1 MIKPDWSIDIL
12 IPIFNEGD
20 TILKTIRLLK
30 QNVKSLNKIHVLYD
44 FDEDSSVKAI
54 EKSEFYNE
62 ISFIK
67 NSGTGPCQA
76 IKSGFEN
83 TYADCAIVYPADD
96 FDNTKIIDLM
106 FFEFTGGNE
115 VVVASRFIKGGSM
128 KGCPLIK
135 SILVR
140 LASFSLFYLS
150 SIPVKDASNGF
161 RLFSRKCLDKINIE
175 SEHGFTYSIELL
187 VKCHRLNWNISEV
200 PSNWVERSE
209 GVSNFKISKWIKHYI
224 KWYFYGLSTSWLNKK
239 ITSNCIK

>member
-1 MIKPDWSIDIL
+1 MAKSDLSIDIL
-12 IPIFNEGD
+12 IPVFNEGE
-20 TILKTIRLLK
+20 TILKTIELLK
-30 QNVKSLNKIHVLYD
+30 QNIKSNYKIHILYD
-44 FDEDSSVKAI
+44 FDEDTSVKAI
-54 EKSEFYNE
+54 QKSDFLNE
-62 ISFIK
+62 ISFIR
-67 NSGTGPCQA
+67 NYGAGPCQA

-83 TYADCAIVYPADD
+83 TNADCVIVFPADD
-96 FDNTKIIDLM
+96 FENTKIIDSM
-106 FFEFTGGNE
+106 FFEFERGNE
-115 VVVASRFIKGGSM
+115 VVVASRFMKGGSM

-161 RLFSRKCLDKINIE
+161 RLFSRRCLDKINIE

-187 VKCHRLNWNISEV
+187 VKCHRLKWNISEV
-200 PSNWVERSE
+200 PSNWIERSE

-239 ITSNCIK
+239 ITSNCLK